1 MARATAWAEQIPKL
15 DAAGVTLTYLSIGDA
30 EKLTKFLSLNPSVPR
45 DRSFVDESRT
55 FDAYQAAGFG
65 KIADTVPEKIDLKP
79 PGFNMSQWFAYLTN
93 VAALVGGRRVCEIHP
108 TPRGVMTRRRRRR
121 LHSFPFQASQPHR
134 CL

>member
-1 MARATAWAEQIPKL
+1 MVSDFLPFECFFLFFFQKTPAASTPRAEQIPKL

-30 EKLTKFLSLNPSVPR
+30 EKLNKFLSLNPSVPR

-55 FDAYQAAGFG
+55 FDAYHAAGFG

-93 VAALVGGRRVCEIHP
+93 VAALVGGRGGAC
-108 TPRGVMTRRRRRR
+108 VM
-121 LHSFPFQASQPHR
+121 
-134 CL
+134 